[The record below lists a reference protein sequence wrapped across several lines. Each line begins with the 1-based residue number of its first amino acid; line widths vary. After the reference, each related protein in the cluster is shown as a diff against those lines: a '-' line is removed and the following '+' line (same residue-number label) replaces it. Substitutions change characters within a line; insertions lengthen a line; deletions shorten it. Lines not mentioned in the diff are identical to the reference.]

1 MSQSGKSTLKAML
14 KTVLLTSLL
23 FTVPIV
29 TARYFGRLE
38 QWELNSYD
46 NFMNLRPAEKPDDR
60 IVIVTVGDEDIEK
73 LNQYPISDDNFAKLL
88 EKLEQYQP
96 IAIGLDIARDVPNG
110 TGWERLEKVIKNSKT
125 IVSGCMVSKKDYPG
139 SSPAPGA
146 SDDRIGSPEF
156 PPDSD
161 EIIRRVIVS
170 ATPEKS
176 EKPAQKQHLCNKV
189 AQDNQIPSLSF
200 LLAEFYLSA
209 KNINPEGTTTGD
221 VRFNKVVIKGL
232 QHRFGSYNQDI
243 VSQDQIMLNYRGNKK
258 HFPEISISDVLYDKV
273 NPQMIR
279 DRIVLIGSTSKVSKD
294 KHSTPYGNKITERKM
309 DGVKI
314 HAHATSQI
322 LSAVLDQRQQIQSW
336 DEWGKILWIMGWAV
350 GSGVIAFYN
359 RRSIFF
365 LIGMIAIGG
374 TLWGV
379 CYGLFLTQALW
390 IPFIPA
396 LWAAVLTGLGVRMVE
411 LADRTGYSKAL
422 YAQLRDQIKRG
433 GMESDRQGNYLESLV
448 LRARSARQA
457 EDAQALIAIDSTTQQ
472 NITPEMKA
480 LYEKVTEEVRQELE
494 AQQLANQTTI
504 GQSTTANRLKSL
516 LKRAQGARP

>member
-29 TARYFGRLE
+29 TARYLGYLE
-38 QWELNSYD
+38 QWELNSYND
-46 NFMNLRPAEKPDDR
+46 FMNLRPAEKPDDR

-176 EKPAQKQHLCNKV
+176 EKPAKKQHLCNKI

-209 KNINPEGTTTGD
+209 KNIKSESTAND
-221 VRFNKVVIKGL
+221 DRRFNKVVIKGL
-232 QHRFGSYNQDI
+232 QPRFGSYNQD
-243 VSQDQIMLNYRGNKK
+243 VVNQDQIMLNYRGDKK

-279 DRIVLIGSTSKVSKD
+279 DRVVLIGSISRVSKD
-294 KHSTPYGNKITERKM
+294 LLSTPYGSQLLGRNM
-309 DGVKI
+309 YGVRV
-314 HAHATSQI
+314 HAHAVSQI

-365 LIGMIAIGG
+365 LIGMIAISG

-390 IPFIPA
+390 IPFVPA

-422 YAQLRDQIKRG
+422 HAQLRDQIKRG

-457 EDAQALIAIDSTTQQ
+457 EDAQALITIDSTTQQ

-494 AQQLANQTTI
+494 AQQLVDQTTI